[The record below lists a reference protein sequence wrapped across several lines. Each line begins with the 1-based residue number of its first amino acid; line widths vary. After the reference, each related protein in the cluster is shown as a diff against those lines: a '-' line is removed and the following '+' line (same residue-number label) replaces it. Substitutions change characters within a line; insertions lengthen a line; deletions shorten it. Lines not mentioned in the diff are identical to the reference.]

1 MAFRTLISVGGYFVV
16 LILTHN
22 LIWALVAAIIS
33 GLIGIWIFDI
43 WIFDCVGKIGV
54 HFQKDKFLG
63 ILRECFPLFL
73 GMFLWTYL
81 LSASRMAVD
90 DVMTSEYQSYYQVLF
105 LPVSVINLLAG
116 FLIRPSLIH
125 LTELH
130 ANGEKN
136 VFWKNIFRMLFI
148 LVGFTA
154 ICMAGAYICG
164 IPILNIL
171 VGCDL
176 SEYRLLFVYL
186 IFAGGFNA
194 IAYLLYYVLTIF
206 RNGRSILA
214 GYMIASVVAYVIS
227 PILVKQ
233 RGLWGAGISYLIPI
247 ICLIVVFVGCIKK
260 YDN

>member
-1 MAFRTLISVGGYFVV
+1 
-16 LILTHN
+16 
-22 LIWALVAAIIS
+22 
-33 GLIGIWIFDI
+33 
-43 WIFDCVGKIGV
+43 
-54 HFQKDKFLG
+54 
-63 ILRECFPLFL
+63 
-73 GMFLWTYL
+73 MFLWTYL

-130 ANGEKN
+130 ANGEKKE
-136 VFWKNIFRMLFI
+136 FWKNIFRMLFI
-148 LVGFTA
+148 LVGFTV
-154 ICMAGAYICG
+154 ICMVGAFICG

-176 SEYRLLFVYL
+176 SEYRLLFVFL

-206 RNGRSILA
+206 RSGESILA

-227 PILVKQ
+227 PVLVKQ
-233 RGLWGAGISYLIPI
+233 HGLWGAGISYLAC
-247 ICLIVVFVGCIKK
+247 ICVLLIVFVVCILLGEKTWKK
-260 YDN
+260 